1 MKIKLLITL
10 MLISLNL
17 FSQKIDFNA
26 QLLLDNDTIS
36 KSNYNILIK
45 INLTDRIYIE
55 TVYKEN
61 VIFSSEKKRILEESV
76 NDGVVTFKTI
86 DEETYN
92 FKIFEEY
99 AELTIDSDLN
109 LKWIGTYNIN
119 FNIMMR

>member
-26 QLLLDNDTIS
+26 QLLLDKN
-36 KSNYNILIK
+36 KSNRP
-45 INLTDRIYIE
+45 DIE

-86 DEETYN
+86 DEETYI
-92 FKIFEEY
+92 FKIYEEY

-109 LKWIGTYNIN
+109 LKWIGN